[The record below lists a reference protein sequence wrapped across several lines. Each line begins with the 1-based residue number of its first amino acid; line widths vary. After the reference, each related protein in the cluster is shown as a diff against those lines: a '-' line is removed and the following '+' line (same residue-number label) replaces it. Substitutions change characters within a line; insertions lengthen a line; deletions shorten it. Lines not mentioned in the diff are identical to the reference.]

1 MISHLLRKYKLQINE
16 NKTQVI
22 NLYVSNHVRI
32 TGVSVIKKEN
42 NYRHISVGRKTKN
55 EIFWRAIK
63 IYDAEQIDYREL
75 NHLKGL
81 LSFVLSIEKKGI
93 ESVYSEKMMR
103 MLKDRGVDSIKGL
116 LKKIDERKE

>member
-1 MISHLLRKYKLQINE
+1 MIKQ
-16 NKTQVI
+16 
-22 NLYVSNHVRI
+22 
-32 TGVSVIKKEN
+32 EN

-55 EIFWRAIK
+55 EIFWKAIE

-75 NHLKGL
+75 NHLRGL

-93 ESVYSEKMMR
+93 ESVYSEKMIR

-116 LKKIDERKE
+116 LKKFDERKE